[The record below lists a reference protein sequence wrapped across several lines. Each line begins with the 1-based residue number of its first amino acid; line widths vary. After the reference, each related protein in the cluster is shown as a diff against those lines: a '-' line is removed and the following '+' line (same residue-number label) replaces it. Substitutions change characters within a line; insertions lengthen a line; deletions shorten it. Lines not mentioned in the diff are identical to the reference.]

1 MKTVTREMQIRTT
14 NLPLR
19 KRTSTKVEANDAGR
33 IPRAKGALRARRV
46 VMPSPIENM
55 GHGLIRASRMIR
67 KGSPRRGERSVTA
80 RMTPKEAKENSHR
93 RMMTLGILPGVAT
106 KIKDPEEEKEKGR
119 VRKDPPHGHTMT
131 IVQKKKRT
139 TLLVCG
145 KKWIKEEES
154 KKRSLKTVETARI
167 ETAPKTKVVEIDS
180 LAIALKLSLLEH
192 GRVAGA
198 EPCWQAQCFSP
209 KLEKPRR

>member
-1 MKTVTREMQIRTT
+1 
-14 NLPLR
+14 
-19 KRTSTKVEANDAGR
+19 
-33 IPRAKGALRARRV
+33 
-46 VMPSPIENM
+46 
-55 GHGLIRASRMIR
+55 
-67 KGSPRRGERSVTA
+67 
-80 RMTPKEAKENSHR
+80 MTPKEAKENSHR
-93 RMMTLGILPGVAT
+93 RMMTLGILPGVDI

-119 VRKDPPHGHTMT
+119 VRKDPPHGHSMT
-131 IVQKKKRT
+131 VVQKKKRT

-154 KKRSLKTVETARI
+154 KKRSSKTVKTARI
-167 ETAPKTKVVEIDS
+167 ETAPKTKVVETDS
-180 LAIALKLSLLEH
+180 LAIALELSLLEH

>member
-1 MKTVTREMQIRTT
+1 MR
-14 NLPLR
+14 
-19 KRTSTKVEANDAGR
+19 
-33 IPRAKGALRARRV
+33 
-46 VMPSPIENM
+46 SPTEDV

-67 KGSPRRGERSVTA
+67 KGSPRRGERNTIA
-80 RMTPKEAKENSHR
+80 LMTPKGAKENSHR
-93 RMMTLGILPGVAT
+93 RMTTLGILPGVDT

-154 KKRSLKTVETARI
+154 KKRNLKIAETARI
-167 ETAPKTKVVEIDS
+167 EAALKIKVVGIDS
-180 LAIALKLSLLEH
+180 LAIALRLSQLEH

-198 EPCWQAQCFSP
+198 EPCWQALCFSP